1 MALATVVTSGP
12 IPGTLE
18 DLAKLL
24 PVEDTVLEL
33 ATLLPGGVDHAT
45 VAWTPLVAA
54 TAFLDPVLL
63 PDALLL
69 TRALLVAGVGFVDV
83 DVSGAATSSDEGV
96 DKAFGLVTVEGAVSI
111 QITTDEV
118 GSLDDEAAD
127 DDVTVATG
135 QSTLPL
141 GNTVSSAS
149 SSVWTL
155 GYDGFRVILCI
166 FLWKPLPF
174 RTCAILVKS
183 TT

>member
-1 MALATVVTSGP
+1 MALDTVVTSGP

-24 PVEDTVLEL
+24 PGTLEDLAKLPPVEDTVLEL

-45 VAWTPLVAA
+45 VACTPLVAA

-69 TRALLVAGVGFVDV
+69 TRALLVAGVGLVDV
-83 DVSGAATSSDEGV
+83 DVSATSSVGV

-141 GNTVSSAS
+141 GNTVSSES
-149 SSVWTL
+149 SSV
-155 GYDGFRVILCI
+155 
-166 FLWKPLPF
+166 
-174 RTCAILVKS
+174 
-183 TT
+183 